1 MKRERQQRLPG
12 IFFFVLVL
20 SVAGSFP
27 GIPAAAH
34 EQGQEERRLGAIDTA
49 RIDRSTGIV
58 EIHSL
63 QHDPARTLHAEALV
77 WDCHNDLSY
86 RVLYEGL
93 DIGQRLPAGHVDIP
107 RLQEGGVDVQ
117 TVALYIENSLYG
129 KPGACSRQTRQ
140 LLEAMLEAIGK
151 HPDTVELARTAA
163 DIERITAGG
172 RIAMPL
178 AIEGGH
184 AIEDDLD
191 LLREFHKAGVSSMTL
206 THNVS
211 HGWADS
217 GADRARWGGL
227 NDLGRQVVR
236 EMNRLRMVI
245 DISHVSDETFFDV
258 LEVTGDPV
266 IASHSGCRALN
277 PHRRNMSDEMLEAL
291 AENGGII
298 CIVFV
303 LNYLTPEYSQA
314 MRELAAVGRS
324 WRNRMPEIEDDD
336 LRIAI
341 GHMDAGR
348 NWPLEGLPTIEDV
361 LDHIDHA
368 VRVAG
373 IDHVGLGADMY
384 PRTPSPIGIRGV
396 HDYPNITR
404 GLKERGYS
412 DEDVMKIMGGNLLRV
427 WREVTT
433 APPSGQHPAGKEPQS

>member
-1 MKRERQQRLPG
+1 MRLQTG
-12 IFFFVLVL
+12 AVLL
-20 SVAGSFP
+20 FSLLITLAGCSSEQ
-27 GIPAAAH
+27 AA
-34 EQGQEERRLGAIDTA
+34 GND
-49 RIDRSTGIV
+49 RIAQL
-58 EIHSL
+58 H
-63 QHDPARTLHAEALV
+63 HDALV

-86 RVLYEGL
+86 RVLYEKL

-107 RLQEGGVDVQ
+107 RLKEGGVDVQ
-117 TVALYIENSLYG
+117 TVALYIENFLYG
-129 KPGACSRQTRQ
+129 RPGECSRQTRQ
-140 LLEAMLEAIGK
+140 LIDAMLGAIEK
-151 HPDTVELARTAA
+151 NSDSVELARTGS
-163 DIERITAGG
+163 DIERIVSDGK
-172 RIAMPL
+172 IAIPL

-191 LLREFHKAGVSSMTL
+191 LLREFYRLGVSSMTL

-236 EMNRLRMVI
+236 EMNRLGMVI

-258 LEVTGDPV
+258 LETTDHPV

-277 PHRRNMSDEMLEAL
+277 PHRRNISDEMLKAL
-291 AENGGII
+291 ADNDGVI

-303 LNYLTPEYSQA
+303 LNYLTPEYSKA
-314 MRELAAVGRS
+314 LNELRAISRPW
-324 WRNRMPEIEDDD
+324 WRQMPGTEDID
-336 LRIAI
+336 LRIATN
-341 GHMDAGR
+341 HMDAGR
-348 NWPLEGLPTIEDV
+348 DWPLENLPTIDDV

-384 PRTPSPIGIRGV
+384 PRTPSPVGIRGV

-412 DEDVMKIMGGNLLRV
+412 DEDVRKIMGGNLLRI
-427 WREVTT
+427 WKLVTDKT
-433 APPSGQHPAGKEPQS
+433 D